1 MKIKKNKSVCII
13 GLGFVGLT
21 LSMVMANRGFKVY
34 GVEKNKLI
42 LSNLKKKKGHFY
54 EPGMKENL
62 KKIINNKKFSFFRK
76 IPKNKNID
84 TYIVT
89 VGTPLN
95 KRKKTINNYIIKTCS
110 EISKVLKND
119 DIVILRSTVKV
130 GTSRNVVSR
139 ILKKTKKKF
148 YLAYCPER
156 AVEGSA
162 LKELYILPQIIG
174 GMDKDSINIAA
185 KIFKKITKKIVTT
198 SNIETAEIIKLI
210 DNSSRDVF
218 FAYANEIARTCD
230 AVGLDASEVINSGK
244 SGYHRTDIAKPG
256 LVGGPCLYKD
266 PYIFS
271 ESFKKYG
278 VSAEITLTARK
289 INERQPKEIVNFIYK
304 YQKKVNFF
312 PKNPNISLIGLAFK
326 GNPVT
331 DDLRGSMAVEVF
343 KALKTKFKL
352 SKFFGY
358 DPVVSD
364 SKIKKFGLKKTNSIS
379 DSFKNKNLVI
389 ILNNHYVF
397 SKMPIEKLAKKL
409 KKPAIIY
416 DFWNHFDANK
426 IKLPNHVE
434 YICLGSHYKKKNFY
448 KK

>member
-1 MKIKKNKSVCII
+1 MKIEKNKTVCII

-21 LSMVMANRGFKVY
+21 LSIVMANRGFRVY
-34 GVEKNKLI
+34 GVEKNKFI
-42 LSNLKKKKGHFY
+42 LNSLKKKRGHFY
-54 EPGMKENL
+54 EPGLEKNL
-62 KKIINNKKFSFFRK
+62 KKIISNGKFSFFKK
-76 IPKNKNID
+76 IPKKEKIK

-89 VGTPLN
+89 VGTPLD
-95 KRKKTINNYIIKTCS
+95 KRKKTINNYIIKTCN
-110 EISKVLKND
+110 EIAKVLKSD

-130 GTSRNVVSR
+130 GTSRNVVYR
-139 ILKKTKKKF
+139 ILKKTGKKF

-162 LKELYILPQIIG
+162 LKELYFLPQIIG
-174 GMDKDSINIAA
+174 GIDNSSIKIASG
-185 KIFKKITKKIVTT
+185 IFKKITKKIVKT

-218 FAYANEIARTCD
+218 FAYANEIARMCD
-230 AVGLDASEVINSGK
+230 SVGLDASEVINSGK

-304 YQKKVNFF
+304 HQKKVVFF
-312 PKNPNISLIGLAFK
+312 PKNPKISLIGLAFK
-326 GNPVT
+326 GYPVT
-331 DDLRGSMAVEVF
+331 DDLRGSMAIEVF
-343 KALKTKFKL
+343 KALKKKFKL

-358 DPVVSD
+358 DPLVPGT
-364 SKIKKFGLKKTNSIS
+364 KIKKIGLQKSHSIL
-379 DSFKNKNLVI
+379 DSFKNKNLVV
-389 ILNNHYVF
+389 ILNNHHIF
-397 SKMPIEKLAKKL
+397 SKMPIEKLARQL
-409 KKPAIIY
+409 KKPALIY
-416 DFWNHFDANK
+416 DFWNHFEADN
-426 IKLPNHVE
+426 IKLPNKVE
-434 YICLGSHYKKKNFY
+434 YICLGSHYKKKNFN